1 MSTFMKS
8 FLASNPTLPQTLTE
22 QLRRSY
28 REKLRNRI
36 NEYGRA
42 NNLGSSFILG
52 NTILSAYHHEEPVT
66 ALNHF
71 IGPLP
76 AAVAD
81 DPVVM
86 TLLEDA
92 ERYMAESKRVEQCL
106 VTIFGN
112 LYTVQAVRDVL
123 PEDIF
128 SKVLQGVSGLPSRM
142 GIPAYSPDQ
151 SEEESKVAIMHYGQN
166 VVNATKTLY
175 ETATYF
181 LVQRLL

>member
-1 MSTFMKS
+1 MNAFMKS
-8 FLASNPTLPQTLTE
+8 FLADNPVLPAALTKQLE
-22 QLRRSY
+22 QSY
-28 REKLRNRI
+28 RGKLRKRI
-36 NEYGRA
+36 DEYGRA
-42 NNLGSSFILG
+42 NQLGSSFILG
-52 NTILSAYHHEEPVT
+52 NKVLSAYHHEEPLT

-71 IGPLP
+71 SGPLP
-76 AAVAD
+76 TAD
-81 DPVVM
+81 ATDPAVM

-112 LYTVQAVRDVL
+112 IYTVQAVRDVL

-151 SEEESKVAIMHYGQN
+151 SEEESKVALLHYGQN

>member
-1 MSTFMKS
+1 MSAFMKS
-8 FLASNPTLPQTLTE
+8 FLAANPALPTRLTE
-22 QLRRSY
+22 QLEGAY
-28 REKLRNRI
+28 RKKLRNRI

-42 NNLGSSFILG
+42 NHLGSSFLLG
-52 NTILSAYHHEEPVT
+52 NKVLSAYPHEEPLF
-66 ALNHF
+66 ALSHF
-71 IGPLP
+71 TTPLP
-76 AAVAD
+76 TADAA

-86 TLLEDA
+86 TLLEDV
-92 ERYMAESKRVEQCL
+92 ERYMAESKRIEQCL

-128 SKVLQGVSGLPSRM
+128 SKMFLNIPGMPSRM

-151 SEEESKVAIMHYGQN
+151 SEHESKIAILHYGQN
-166 VVNATKTLY
+166 VVNASKILY